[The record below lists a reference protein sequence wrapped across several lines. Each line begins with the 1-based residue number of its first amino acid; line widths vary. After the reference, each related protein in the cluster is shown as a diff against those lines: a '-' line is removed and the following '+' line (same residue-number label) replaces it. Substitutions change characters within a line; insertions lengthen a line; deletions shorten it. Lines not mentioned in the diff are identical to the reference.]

1 MGEVITLFNVLKRI
15 FGHRAQKT
23 YDLNDVFGCGERIP
37 AECPT
42 FLEREVHQL
51 FKNNIKS
58 YNINVVYGESRQG
71 KTWMV
76 DRYCAEQLRVGCQ
89 ANMSLSD
96 LKTQMLNAAGV
107 QIRKI
112 DHSITEDKSIE
123 LEGFS
128 KVGME
133 VALSAGLTSKES
145 CGHSETIATSY
156 TTVDIN
162 NQTSFLTAL
171 KVAAGDSFFVFDN
184 FHYLDTNTQQ
194 EFCSLLKEFNY
205 QGIRIIII
213 GVWKDASRITA
224 LTPDLVNRCGHVDMG
239 SWNEAELKTVVERGS
254 HALNIKIGAEAE
266 RLFINCCAQNI
277 GIFKD
282 MLQKF
287 CQKSGIYQTTDTRK
301 TLENEAN
308 IRKAMD
314 EIIQEALIPMHDR
327 IVNLAKPQRERKD
340 SKHIRLKIIIALL
353 RIIARDRSNVS
364 TGIDIASVLAET
376 NSLCHEVGE
385 DTVDISNLSQE
396 LGVLHLREE
405 NKNTK
410 SNFISLFFYDRANKR
425 LLVLE
430 PTIYL
435 IKNYSTQLI
444 QDIIDELLRALNS
457 YDFKTLYES
466 QEGEGCVQLQI
477 PTL

>member
-1 MGEVITLFNVLKRI
+1 MLRNLLRRI
-15 FGHRAQKT
+15 FGHRAQKV
-23 YDLNDVFGCGERIP
+23 YDLNDVFGCGERMP

-89 ANMSLSD
+89 ANMTLDD
-96 LKTQMLNAAGV
+96 LKTQMLNAAGI

-112 DHSITEDKSIE
+112 DHSITEDKSSE
-123 LEGFS
+123 RETFS
-128 KVGME
+128 KVGTE
-133 VALSAGLTSKES
+133 VAFSAGLTGKES

-162 NQTSFLTAL
+162 NQSSFLTAL
-171 KVAAGDSFFVFDN
+171 KAAAGNSFFVFDN

-194 EFCSLLKEFNY
+194 GFCSLLKEFNY

-213 GVWKDASRITA
+213 SVWKDASRITA

-239 SWNEAELKTVVERGS
+239 SWSEEELQTVVERGN
-254 HALNIKIGAEAE
+254 HALNIKIGADAE
-266 RLFINCCAQNI
+266 NLFIKCCAQNI

-287 CQKSGIYQTTDTRK
+287 CQKSSVYQTAKTRK
-301 TLENEAN
+301 TLDDEVN
-308 IRKAMD
+308 IQKAME
-314 EIIQEALIPMHDR
+314 EIIQEAQIPAHDR
-327 IVNLAKPQRERKD
+327 IINLAKPQRERKY
-340 SKHIRLKIIIALL
+340 SKHIRLKIIIAIL
-353 RIIARDRSNVS
+353 RIIARDQSNVS
-364 TGIDIASVLAET
+364 TGIELSAIHNET
-376 NSLCHEVGE
+376 NLLCNEVGE

-396 LGVLHLREE
+396 LGMLHLREE

-435 IKNYSTQLI
+435 IKNYSVQLI
-444 QDIIDELLRALNS
+444 QDIIDELVFTLTS
-457 YDFKTLYES
+457 YDSNTQNGT
-466 QEGEGCVQLQI
+466 QEGDGCVQLQI
-477 PTL
+477 PTH